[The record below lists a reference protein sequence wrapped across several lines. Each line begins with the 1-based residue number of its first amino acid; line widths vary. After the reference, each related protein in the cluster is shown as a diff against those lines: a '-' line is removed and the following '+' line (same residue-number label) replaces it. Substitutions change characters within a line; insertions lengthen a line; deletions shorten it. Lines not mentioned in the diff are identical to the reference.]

1 MMTENLLI
9 CPVCRET
16 LLWEDKRIF
25 CSKGH
30 SFDKAKE
37 GYFYLITKQ
46 GYSLSGDSAESVRAR
61 REFLNSGYYSVL
73 AKSLVESVEKYG
85 KKQDVL
91 TDACCGEGYYSGC
104 IKKNSSLELTV
115 TGFDLSKSAVKLAA
129 KAYPENL
136 FYTANISSIPQ
147 KTSSADILLHS
158 FAPVH
163 NEEFSRIL
171 KKDGLLIDVIP
182 SKRHLWQ
189 LKEVLYEKPYEND
202 EKSSVG
208 EPFRQIE
215 SIIVT
220 DTVVLDKN
228 GVKNVLFMTPYA
240 YKTAETAEKKLLEL
254 DSLTT
259 EIGFVINIYRNTKDA
274 F

>member
-1 MMTENLLI
+1 MNKNILI
-9 CPVCRET
+9 CPVCGES
-16 LLWEDKRIF
+16 LIMEEKRVF

-73 AKSLVESVEKYG
+73 AQTLKDIVEKYG
-85 KKQDVL
+85 KNSDVL
-91 TDACCGEGYYSGC
+91 TDACCGEGYYSGF
-104 IKKNSSLELTV
+104 IKKNSSVELFV
-115 TGFDLSKSAVKLAA
+115 SGFDLSKAAVKLAA
-129 KAYPENL
+129 KAYPESL
-136 FYTANISSIPQ
+136 FYTANISAIPQ
-147 KTSSADILLHS
+147 QTSSADILLHS

-163 NEEFSRIL
+163 NGEFSRML
-171 KKDGLLIDVIP
+171 KKDGILIDVIP
-182 SKRHLWQ
+182 SRRHLWQ

-202 EKSSVG
+202 ELSSVG
-208 EPFRQIE
+208 EPFSLLE
-215 SIIVT
+215 SITATQTVT
-220 DTVVLDKN
+220 LDKN
-228 GVKNVLFMTPYA
+228 GIKNVLFMTPYA
-240 YKTAETAEKKLLEL
+240 YKTAETAEKKLLAL

-259 EIGFVINIYRNTKDA
+259 EVGFVVNIYKNAKDA